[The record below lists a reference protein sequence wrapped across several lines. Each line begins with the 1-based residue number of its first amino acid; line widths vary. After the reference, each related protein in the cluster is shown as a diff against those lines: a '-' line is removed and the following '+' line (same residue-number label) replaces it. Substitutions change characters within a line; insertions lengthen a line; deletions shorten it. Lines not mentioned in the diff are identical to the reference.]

1 LFNNGPCIA
10 AAYLEHI
17 FDSFFSTKDT
27 GIDIGLA
34 ICQSNTAM
42 VAASRVQNRPNGGA
56 HFRFTLPAPIVVGLD
71 SRIGEFVRQKH
82 S

>member
-1 LFNNGPCIA
+1 LFDNGPGIA

-42 VAASRVQNRPNGGA
+42 VAASRIQTVRMA
-56 HFRFTLPAPIVVGLD
+56 A
-71 SRIGEFVRQKH
+71 RIFALRCQRR
-82 S
+82 